1 MDAILQVDNLT
12 KQYADFKLDHVSFS
26 VPKGTIMGLIGENG
40 AGKSTTINAI
50 LDLIRKD
57 DGIVTFWGQ
66 ELSSS
71 KQLKEDIGVVFDGIN
86 FYETLTPAKVG
97 KIAGAA
103 YKQWDGH
110 LFQNYLKRFQLPAD
124 KEIKSLSKGM
134 KMKLCI
140 AVALSHRPKL
150 LILDEATS
158 GLDPVM
164 RDDILDVFL
173 DFVQDENHSIL
184 MSSHITTD
192 LEKVADYITFIHQGK
207 VLFCKTKDELRYN
220 YGIIRCGA
228 ALFDQ
233 LDKDEVLAYRK
244 DDYQWNVLVADKE
257 KARRKYKNA
266 VVDDATIDDILLLYV
281 KRRAS
286 EMKSLVLKDL
296 FNIGHN
302 AKSMLFILVVL
313 AVALIPSSGVEGYI
327 FVCAILCSMMI
338 VTTFSFDDSSKWT
351 RYAMIMPVSKKELV
365 AGKFTVLAIFC
376 AIGSLFGLIVGSIGG
391 LITNKI
397 TLDIAGIGGLLF
409 LTLVAWGIS
418 LIFGSMSIPLVFKF
432 GAEKGRVLL
441 FVSFLI
447 PAGICLGIYQLL
459 AMLGVALTDQIVF
472 ILLCCSPLL
481 ALAWCY
487 VMYQISYRIFAK
499 QEL

>member
-1 MDAILQVDNLT
+1 MNAILQVENLT

-50 LDLIRKD
+50 LDLIHKD
-57 DGIVTFWGQ
+57 DGTVTFWGQ
-66 ELSSS
+66 ELSST
-71 KQLKEDIGVVFDGIN
+71 KQIKEDVGVVFDGIN

-110 LFQNYLKRFQLPAD
+110 LFQDYLKRFQLPAD

-140 AVALSHRPKL
+140 AVALSHNPKL

-164 RDDILDVFL
+164 RDDILDVFFE
-173 DFVQDENHSIL
+173 FVQDENHSIL

-233 LDKDEVLAYRK
+233 LDKAEILAYRK

-281 KRRAS
+281 KG
-286 EMKSLVLKDL
+286 EQ
-296 FNIGHN
+296 
-302 AKSMLFILVVL
+302 AK
-313 AVALIPSSGVEGYI
+313 
-327 FVCAILCSMMI
+327 
-338 VTTFSFDDSSKWT
+338 
-351 RYAMIMPVSKKELV
+351 
-365 AGKFTVLAIFC
+365 
-376 AIGSLFGLIVGSIGG
+376 
-391 LITNKI
+391 
-397 TLDIAGIGGLLF
+397 
-409 LTLVAWGIS
+409 
-418 LIFGSMSIPLVFKF
+418 
-432 GAEKGRVLL
+432 
-441 FVSFLI
+441 
-447 PAGICLGIYQLL
+447 
-459 AMLGVALTDQIVF
+459 
-472 ILLCCSPLL
+472 
-481 ALAWCY
+481 
-487 VMYQISYRIFAK
+487 
-499 QEL
+499 